1 MVLLCRVQIA
11 LEKEACMVQVFFHC
25 SNTEGILVD
34 RHGAAVSNL
43 TEARERAAQIMRSM
57 IMVPGAEDW
66 REWVLHVSD
75 DDGEEIFDLPFTA
88 MLGKPH

>member
-1 MVLLCRVQIA
+1 
-11 LEKEACMVQVFFHC
+11 MVQVFFHC

-57 IMVPGAEDW
+57 IMMPGAEDW

-88 MLGKPH
+88 LLGKPH

>member
-1 MVLLCRVQIA
+1 
-11 LEKEACMVQVFFHC
+11 MVQVFFHC

-43 TEARERAAQIMRSM
+43 TEARERASQIMRSM
-57 IMVPGAEDW
+57 IMVPSDEDW
-66 REWVLHVSD
+66 REWVLHMSD
-75 DDGEEIFDLPFTA
+75 NDGEEIFDLPFTA

>member
-1 MVLLCRVQIA
+1 
-11 LEKEACMVQVFFHC
+11 MVQVFFHC
-25 SNTEGILVD
+25 SNTEGTLVD

-43 TEARERAAQIMRSM
+43 TEARERASQIMRSM
-57 IMVPGAEDW
+57 IMVPSDEDW

-75 DDGEEIFDLPFTA
+75 NDGEEIFDLPFTA